1 MYIGMFLPVAELPWG
16 DQTFQMLSLVHFQ
29 ISLVNNKN
37 IMNESNRTQLSEIIR
52 WTTIFI
58 ACNLIDHWNDV
69 NNVQNLSETMR
80 GSQEVS
86 L

>member
-1 MYIGMFLPVAELPWG
+1 MKATAHSWVKLP
-16 DQTFQMLSLVHFQ
+16 
-29 ISLVNNKN
+29 
-37 IMNESNRTQLSEIIR
+37 NRPQF
-52 WTTIFI
+52 FI
-58 ACNLIDHWNDV
+58 AYNLIDHLNDV

>member
-1 MYIGMFLPVAELPWG
+1 MKATAHSRVKLPNLP
-16 DQTFQMLSLVHFQ
+16 QF
-29 ISLVNNKN
+29 
-37 IMNESNRTQLSEIIR
+37 
-52 WTTIFI
+52 FI
-58 ACNLIDHWNDV
+58 AYDWNDV